1 MAKQLSRSTDRQKGR
16 SRNFALVVFSILRH
30 LTVIHSTRDGAQPFP
45 RGLWLDS
52 GGEGE
57 SRGQG
62 QKITEDLRRECFSRY
77 LDLFGIKRMLIIR
90 LSYLQSID
98 VKPRRSSRYSW
109 NK

>member
-1 MAKQLSRSTDRQKGR
+1 MELNLSQEAFGRRQEAKEK
-16 SRNFALVVFSILRH
+16 AEEKAKKV
-30 LTVIHSTRDGAQPFP
+30 
-45 RGLWLDS
+45 
-52 GGEGE
+52 
-57 SRGQG
+57 
-62 QKITEDLRRECFSRY
+62 TEDLRRECFSRY

>member
-16 SRNFALVVFSILRH
+16 SRNFALVGFSILRH